1 LRFAFKRLSLL
12 SFTYETIMNSI
23 KDMSTIKDVIPS
35 VIGELAKKRP
45 QEVDITTLW
54 QRISGNVSGSRA
66 SEIKAGTL
74 TVVVD
79 SSVRKMH
86 LFRKKE
92 ELLEQLQNKIPTI
105 KNIYF
110 KVGSV

>member
-1 LRFAFKRLSLL
+1 
-12 SFTYETIMNSI
+12 MNAI
-23 KDMSTIKDVIPS
+23 KEVIPL
-35 VIGELAKKRP
+35 VIGDLAKKRP
-45 QEVDITTLW
+45 QEMDIALLW
-54 QRISGNVSGSRA
+54 QRISGNMKGSRA
-66 SEIKAGTL
+66 VEIKNGTL
-74 TVVVD
+74 TVMVD

-92 ELLEQLQNKIPTI
+92 ELLEQIQNKVPAI